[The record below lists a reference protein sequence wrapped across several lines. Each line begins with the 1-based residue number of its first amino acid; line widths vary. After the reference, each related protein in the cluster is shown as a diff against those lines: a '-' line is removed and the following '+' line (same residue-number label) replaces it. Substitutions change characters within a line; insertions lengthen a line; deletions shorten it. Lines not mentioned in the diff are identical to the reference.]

1 MCALICACSEL
12 GGNCHLWGWDR
23 SGSILLLP
31 QALSLVLAVTYVP
44 LSGIISCRHVMS
56 ADASADFDSPSLG
69 STATVCEYMELEC
82 PGDKYL
88 LSLWQAEALP

>member
-1 MCALICACSEL
+1 
-12 GGNCHLWGWDR
+12 
-23 SGSILLLP
+23 
-31 QALSLVLAVTYVP
+31 
-44 LSGIISCRHVMS
+44 MS